1 MHIKKTHGCHPAGR
15 GCSDRSSYKCGA
27 QVTYANLLPNS
38 ILNITVQSPNYYN
51 KQGTS
56 AIGHFNLHVDN
67 KGGSYTFLTK
77 PVWVNGCHCSKCEN
91 IPLHYNF
98 QMPFDLPAPPRGTWF
113 DIWISIYWNCADKS
127 GRAVGCNSED
137 IHYRTYVK

>member
-38 ILNITVQSPNYYN
+38 ILNITVLSPNYDN

-56 AIGHFNLHVDN
+56 AIGYFNLHIDN

-77 PVWVNGCHCSKCEN
+77 PVWVN
-91 IPLHYNF
+91 
-98 QMPFDLPAPPRGTWF
+98 APPRGTWF
-113 DIWISIYWNCADKS
+113 DIWISIYWNCEDKS
-127 GRAVGCNSED
+127 GRAVGCN
-137 IHYRTYVK
+137 